1 MKSILPRSVEA
12 MSSLLSTLPSIGPK
26 TANRLTFFLLGRQE
40 EELDEFGQAF
50 INLKKN
56 LVTCSDCF
64 IIAETNPCA
73 ICQDKQRVQDKLV
86 VVEEPL
92 DVLALEKAH
101 FDGLYHVLGGQISP
115 INNVSPD
122 DLKIKELLSRL
133 GTGQF
138 KEVILA
144 TDPSLEG
151 EATALYIDDQV
162 SRVQKEGKLKG
173 VRVTRIARGLPV
185 GGDLEYADELTL
197 ARALEGRHSYLSKN

>member
-1 MKSILPRSVEA
+1 MKNILPRSVEA

-40 EELDEFGQAF
+40 GELDEFGQAF

-56 LVTCSDCF
+56 LVTCSRCF
-64 IIAETNPCA
+64 LIAETDPCI

-101 FDGLYHVLGGQISP
+101 FDGLYHVIGGQISP

-122 DLKIKELLSRL
+122 DLKIKELLLRL
-133 GTGQF
+133 ETGQF

-144 TDPSLEG
+144 MDTVLEG
-151 EATALYIDDQV
+151 EATALYIDDQI
-162 SRVQKEGKLKG
+162 SRGQKENKFKG

>member
-1 MKSILPRSVEA
+1 MRNILPRSVEQ

-40 EELDEFGQAF
+40 GELEEFGQAF
-50 INLKKN
+50 INLRKN
-56 LVTCSDCF
+56 LVTCSNCF
-64 IIAETNPCA
+64 LIAETDPCV

-133 GTGQF
+133 EAGQF

-162 SRVQKEGKLKG
+162 NRIQKEGKLKG
-173 VRVTRIARGLPV
+173 IKITRIARGLPV

-197 ARALEGRHSYLSKN
+197 ARALEGRSTYSARD